1 MARGVV
7 LPDIEG
13 AEQAIQVLHVGDI
26 AAEADHRGVC
36 EVTQAADVREA
47 GERAI

>member
-1 MARGVV
+1 MARRIV

-13 AEQAIQVLHVGDI
+13 GEQAVQVLHVGDI
-26 AAEADHRGVC
+26 AAEADHRGVGK
-36 EVTQAADVREA
+36 VTQAADVREA